1 MQKSQF
7 VILTPFQRQAHGCK
21 PAQLGFSFVFFSLK
35 VFFYTAELYKAIYQY
50 VTKSLHIAELTVEDP
65 AEAFEDL
72 RDKNDLQL
80 LLSNEQFLEEGYGR
94 LKGLDDEVGIG
105 IGIGSRARKS
115 GRAEGES
122 EIVTNKDQ
130 DVGRLG
136 PPADKRWVEK
146 WRRDLKIAG
155 V

>member
-1 MQKSQF
+1 
-7 VILTPFQRQAHGCK
+7 
-21 PAQLGFSFVFFSLK
+21 
-35 VFFYTAELYKAIYQY
+35 
-50 VTKSLHIAELTVEDP
+50 
-65 AEAFEDL
+65 
-72 RDKNDLQL
+72 
-80 LLSNEQFLEEGYGR
+80 LEEGYGR
-94 LKGLDDEVGIG
+94 LKGLDDEVGT
-105 IGIGSRARKS
+105 GSRARKS

-122 EIVTNKDQ
+122 EIVTNKDK